1 MKTMKPKLIGSAC
14 SLMEIL
20 SLIEKKWYWSNVQ
33 VDADGYVSCSKGD
46 LGKRYKIVCK
56 GGRYRFEFTNY

>member
-20 SLIEKKWYWSNVQ
+20 SLIEKSGIGLMFKWTLM
-33 VDADGYVSCSKGD
+33 AM
-46 LGKRYKIVCK
+46 
-56 GGRYRFEFTNY
+56 